1 MNMKRDGENV
11 LDMIKA
17 GMKLIELYSGFFF
30 FTQIEA
36 KIKNKDFFVVTSKVY
51 DHFDKQDF
59 RKIVFLKDRV

>member
-36 KIKNKDFFVVTSKVY
+36 KIKNKDFFVVTSNVY
-51 DHFDKQDF
+51 DHF
-59 RKIVFLKDRV
+59 R